1 MKNNLKIEI
10 VKWIDGLSQL
20 KNIREK
26 VFIQEQK
33 VTPQLEWDGMDEKAI
48 HFLVFNDK
56 AAIGCAR
63 AIVIKDH
70 MQLGRMAVLK
80 EYRGQGIG
88 GALIEK
94 AVTTAKLNQLSA
106 IYISAQCHA
115 IDFYKKFGFEVTSD
129 IYLDAE
135 IPHRDMTL
143 DFYKYFLNDRGNG
156 CPFNMI

>member
-33 VTPQLEWDGMDEKAI
+33 VTPQLEWDGMDEKAM

-88 GALIEK
+88 SALLEK
-94 AVTTAKLNQLSA
+94 AMTIAKLNQLSA

-115 IDFYKKFGFEVTSD
+115 IDFYKKFGFEVKSD

-143 DFYKYFLNDRGNG
+143 DF
-156 CPFNMI
+156 

>member
-1 MKNNLKIEI
+1 MKNNLKVEI

-88 GALIEK
+88 SALIEK
-94 AVTTAKLNQLSA
+94 AMTIAKLNQLSA

-115 IDFYKKFGFEVTSD
+115 IDFYKKFGFEVKSD

-143 DFYKYFLNDRGNG
+143 DF
-156 CPFNMI
+156 

>member
-1 MKNNLKIEI
+1 MKNNLKVEI
-10 VKWIDGLSQL
+10 VKWIDSHAQL

-143 DFYKYFLNDRGNG
+143 DF
-156 CPFNMI
+156 

>member
-10 VKWIDGLSQL
+10 VKWIDGPSQL

-33 VTPQLEWDGMDEKAI
+33 VTPQLEWDGMDENAM
-48 HFLVFNDK
+48 HFLVFKDEE
-56 AAIGCAR
+56 AIGCAR
-63 AIVIKDH
+63 AVVIKNY

-88 GALIEK
+88 SALLEK
-94 AVTTAKLNQLSA
+94 AIVTAILNQISS
-106 IYISAQCHA
+106 IHISAQCYA
-115 IDFYKKFGFEVTSD
+115 IDFYLKFGFEVTSD

-143 DFYKYFLNDRGNG
+143 DF
-156 CPFNMI
+156 

>member
-88 GALIEK
+88 SALLEK
-94 AVTTAKLNQLSA
+94 AIVTAKLNQISS
-106 IYISAQCHA
+106 IHISAQCYA
-115 IDFYKKFGFEVTSD
+115 IDFYLKFGFKVMSD

-135 IPHRDMTL
+135 ILHRDMTL
-143 DFYKYFLNDRGNG
+143 KL
-156 CPFNMI
+156 

>member
-10 VKWIDGLSQL
+10 VKWLDGLSQL

-33 VTPQLEWDGMDEKAI
+33 VTPQLEWDGMDEKAM

-88 GALIEK
+88 SALIEK
-94 AVTTAKLNQLSA
+94 AMTTAKLNQLSA

-143 DFYKYFLNDRGNG
+143 DF
-156 CPFNMI
+156 

>member
-1 MKNNLKIEI
+1 MKNNLKVEI
-10 VKWIDGLSQL
+10 AKWIDDHTQL
-20 KNIREK
+20 KNIREQ

-33 VTPQLEWDGMDEKAI
+33 VTPELEWDGMDENAM
-48 HFLVFNDK
+48 HFLVFKDEE
-56 AAIGCAR
+56 AIGCAR
-63 AIVIKDH
+63 AVVIKNY

-88 GALIEK
+88 SALIEK
-94 AVTTAKLNQLSA
+94 AMTTAKLNQLSA

-143 DFYKYFLNDRGNG
+143 DF
-156 CPFNMI
+156 

>member
-10 VKWIDGLSQL
+10 AKWIDDHTQL

-88 GALIEK
+88 SALIEK
-94 AVTTAKLNQLSA
+94 AMTTAKLNQLSA

-129 IYLDAE
+129 I
-135 IPHRDMTL
+135 
-143 DFYKYFLNDRGNG
+143 FSS
-156 CPFNMI
+156 

>member
-1 MKNNLKIEI
+1 MENNLKVEV

-48 HFLVFNDK
+48 HFLVFNDN

-88 GALIEK
+88 SALIEK
-94 AVTTAKLNQLSA
+94 AMTTAKLNQLSA

-143 DFYKYFLNDRGNG
+143 DF
-156 CPFNMI
+156 

>member
-48 HFLVFNDK
+48 HFLVFNDN

-88 GALIEK
+88 SALIEK
-94 AVTTAKLNQLSA
+94 AMTTAKLNQLSA

-143 DFYKYFLNDRGNG
+143 KL
-156 CPFNMI
+156 

>member
-48 HFLVFNDK
+48 HFLVFNDN

-88 GALIEK
+88 SALIEK
-94 AVTTAKLNQLSA
+94 AMTTAKLNQLSA

-115 IDFYKKFGFEVTSD
+115 IDFYKKFCFEVTSD

-143 DFYKYFLNDRGNG
+143 DF
-156 CPFNMI
+156 

>member
-1 MKNNLKIEI
+1 MENNLKIEI
-10 VKWIDGLSQL
+10 VKWIDSLSQL

-70 MQLGRMAVLK
+70 MQLGRMAILK

-94 AVTTAKLNQLSA
+94 AMTIAKLNQLSA

-115 IDFYKKFGFEVTSD
+115 IDFYKKFGLAFLLYNVLKIFRITS
-129 IYLDAE
+129 I
-135 IPHRDMTL
+135 IT
-143 DFYKYFLNDRGNG
+143 FSVKSS
-156 CPFNMI
+156 

>member
-1 MKNNLKIEI
+1 MKNNLKVEI
-10 VKWIDGLSQL
+10 AKWIDDHTQL

-33 VTPQLEWDGMDEKAI
+33 VTLELEWDGMDENAM
-48 HFLVFNDK
+48 HFLVFKDEE
-56 AAIGCAR
+56 AIGCAR
-63 AIVIKDH
+63 AVVIKNY

-88 GALIEK
+88 SALLEK
-94 AVTTAKLNQLSA
+94 AIVTAKLNQISS
-106 IYISAQCHA
+106 IHISAQFYA
-115 IDFYKKFGFEVTSD
+115 IDFYLKFGFEVMSD

-143 DFYKYFLNDRGNG
+143 KL
-156 CPFNMI
+156 

>member
-1 MKNNLKIEI
+1 MKNNLKVEI
-10 VKWIDGLSQL
+10 AKWIDDHTQL
-20 KNIREK
+20 KNIREQ

-48 HFLVFNDK
+48 HFLVFNDN

-88 GALIEK
+88 SALIEK
-94 AVTTAKLNQLSA
+94 AMTTAKLNQLSA

-143 DFYKYFLNDRGNG
+143 DF
-156 CPFNMI
+156 

>member
-135 IPHRDMTL
+135 IPHRDMIL
-143 DFYKYFLNDRGNG
+143 DF
-156 CPFNMI
+156 